1 MKNLILLYR
10 EYEDKTLHIKNYT
23 VKKDIKDGYIIG
35 EKRYGYYEGVLKNL
49 IGKVSDYKDNYY
61 LCFSSKPITLP
72 YMGECYWKGGIFLF
86 LNKNKYDK
94 NPIYY
99 QELIMNYREE

>member
-1 MKNLILLYR
+1 MKDLILLYK
-10 EYEDKTLHIKNYT
+10 EYKGRTLHIRYYP

-35 EKRYGYYEGVLKNL
+35 EKRYGYYEGVLKDL

-61 LCFSSKPITLP
+61 LCSSSKPITLP

-86 LNKNKYDK
+86 LNKSKYDK
-94 NPIYY
+94 DPIYY
-99 QELIMNYREE
+99 QKMIMEHREE